1 MLVLKIGAAA
11 LLTAGALL
19 LPHPATAQLGG
30 LAQILE
36 EPSRLLHSSTPG
48 YLGVLVADVD
58 SDFASKNRLKEVR
71 GAAVTLIDHDAP
83 AAQVGIRVNDVILQV
98 NGQQIDNAEMFTR
111 ALRELPAGHTI
122 SLLISR
128 DGNTQTIAVELC
140 DHKKMEHDVWNK
152 LDQGADSGQASP
164 TMGILGNGGGD
175 VPSSP
180 GFHLPFF
187 NSTLNVGAIVEPLAP
202 QMADYLGVKNGLM
215 IKQVSR
221 KSEAE
226 AAGLRAFDVIL
237 KVGNENI
244 ATSADWDRALRA
256 NQNKPV
262 QVTILRDRRQQ
273 TVTLQVDSK
282 RHRSELEDLFPDS
295 ESPLMAALDPEAAAQ
310 MAQQTF
316 SVSPEQAEQFERH
329 LQQQAQRLQQELNDK
344 NLKLDQ
350 QQLDQLKQQMQQ
362 FQQNLKPEAFKFDQK
377 LVDQLGKT
385 WNIYEFNSAPDF
397 NQRMREQMKVRI
409 QQLKRQL
416 EEMQAQGFG
425 RLV

>member
-19 LPHPATAQLGG
+19 LPHPVTAQLSG
-30 LAQILE
+30 LARVLE

-98 NGQQIDNAEMFTR
+98 NGQPIDNAEMFTR

-202 QMADYLGVKNGLM
+202 QMADYLGVQSGLM
-215 IKQVSR
+215 IKQVTR

-237 KVGNENI
+237 KVGNESI

-282 RHRSELEDLFPDS
+282 RHRSELEDLLPESD
-295 ESPLMAALDPEAAAQ
+295 SPLMAALDPEAAAQ
-310 MAQQTF
+310 LAQQTF
-316 SVSPEQAEQFERH
+316 SVSPEQAEQFEKH

-344 NLKLDQ
+344 NFKLDQ
-350 QQLDQLKQQMQQ
+350 QELDQLKQQMQQ
-362 FQQNLKPEAFKFDQK
+362 FRQNLKPEAFKFDQK
-377 LVDQLGKT
+377 LFDQLKHFQE
-385 WNIYEFNSAPDF
+385 IHPPDF
-397 NQRMREQMKVRI
+397 DEQMREQMKR
-409 QQLKRQL
+409 QMDQLKRQL
-416 EEMQAQGFG
+416 EEMQAQGFDHM
-425 RLV
+425 V